1 MTQASPAWRLPI
13 AIVLI
18 SGCMIAAI
26 SFGARAGF
34 GLYLGD
40 ISKDFF
46 DNKTAV
52 LSLSLAIQNLVWGA
66 ASPVTGLIADKW
78 GSGRVLLI
86 GAVIYAAGM
95 VAVPFSDT
103 PLMMHLTAGVLVG
116 LGTAFA
122 SFGIVLST
130 FSRRVTPA
138 RRNLALGV
146 ATAFGSVGQLT
157 LIPMA
162 NQVMIA
168 YDWQVA
174 VWTMAGMVLLIVPLS
189 LAVTGRGEPEPGV
202 QHQSAK
208 AAFGEAFKH
217 PSFLLLTFGFFVC
230 GFHVAFIQVHLPK
243 YLEGHAMPAWLGGV
257 ALALVGGFNII
268 GTVLIAW
275 ISNHISKR
283 VTLSLIYLSR
293 TIAIVAFVLIPVSIN
308 SVMVFAAVMGL
319 FWLSTVPPTSGLIAQ
334 FFGLRYMASLFGVV
348 FLGHQV
354 GSFIGVYMAGVL
366 FDATGSY
373 NIVWWLAAALS
384 LLATLVHIPIKEAPV
399 ARLQGAAG

>member
-1 MTQASPAWRLPI
+1 MTQTTLAWRLPL

-18 SGCMIAAI
+18 SGCAIAAI

-52 LSLSLAIQNLVWGA
+52 LSLSLAIQNLFWGA
-66 ASPVTGLIADKW
+66 ASPVAGLIADKW
-78 GSGRVLLI
+78 GSGRVL
-86 GAVIYAAGM
+86 AAGAILYAGGM
-95 VAVPFSDT
+95 AAVPFADT
-103 PLMMHLTAGVLVG
+103 PLMMHLTAGVMVG

-122 SFGIVLST
+122 SFGVVLST
-130 FSRRVTPA
+130 FSRKVTPE
-138 RRNLALGV
+138 RRAFAIGI

-162 NQVMIA
+162 NQLMIA

-174 VWTMAGMVLLIVPLS
+174 IWAMAGMVLLIVPLS
-189 LAVTGRGEPEPGV
+189 MAVTGRGEAEPGI
-202 QHQSAK
+202 
-208 AAFGEAFKH
+208 
-217 PSFLLLTFGFFVC
+217 TFGFFVC

-257 ALALVGGFNII
+257 ALALIGGFNII

-275 ISNHISKR
+275 LSNRISKR
-283 VTLSLIYLSR
+283 ITLSFIYLSR
-293 TIAIVAFVLIPVSIN
+293 TIAIVTFVLVPISEN
-308 SVMVFAAVMGL
+308 SVLVFASVMGL

-366 FDATGSY
+366 FDTTGSY
-373 NIVWWLAAALS
+373 DIVWWLAAALS

-399 ARLQGAAG
+399 ARMQGAAA